1 MIGFI
6 RFTKILSSHSILARG
21 RQVAAGNFGSGS
33 KRTRGSNFC
42 QVEIKCLGYIKQW
55 LFSCNPAKYRLK
67 LLRGKVYFAMA
78 RGLVQ
83 VLWCDYIAVAF
94 TLTLLNNCARFY
106 LSNQYHVLE
115 CTSVKEWFTHKLKFC
130 HLLFPHVVPNL
141 HDFLSVTEHKRRRL
155 EECSR
160 CSFPYS
166 EIEWG
171 LGAVELLKA
180 HTTCV
185 LLYSNPSEVIDQS
198 KE

>member
-6 RFTKILSSHSILARG
+6 RFTKILSSHSILAGG

-55 LFSCNPAKYRLK
+55 LFSCNPAKYRVK

-94 TLTLLNNCARFY
+94 TLTLLNY
-106 LSNQYHVLE
+106 LCQVL
-115 CTSVKEWFTHKLKFC
+115 SVGINIKCISAKEWFAHKLKFC
-130 HLLFPHVVPNL
+130 HLLFPRVVPNNV
-141 HDFLSVTEHKRRRL
+141 LSVMEQKRRRL
-155 EECSR
+155 EECSC
-160 CSFPYS
+160 CSFPYN
-166 EIEWG
+166 ETDNN
-171 LGAVELLKA
+171 ELLKA
-180 HTTCV
+180 HTTWA
-185 LLYSNPSEVIDQS
+185 LYSNLSEVIG
-198 KE
+198 